1 MEPTLVQH
9 QDMQRYEAN
18 PATGWFTALA
28 MPVLNA
34 VANSVVAEPVVA
46 ALGFDALIVGQ
57 AGKEAAHIDR
67 QNYDFSTLSF
77 NYVKAA
83 TASTSDPL
91 QLAA

>member
-1 MEPTLVQH
+1 MQH

-18 PATGWFTALA
+18 PATEWFTALA
-28 MPVLNA
+28 MPALNA
-34 VANSVVAEPVVA
+34 VTNSLVAEPIVA
-46 ALGFDALIVGQ
+46 ALGFDTLVVGQ
-57 AGKEAAHIDR
+57 AAKEAAHIDR

-83 TASTSDPL
+83 TASTSESL

>member
-9 QDMQRYEAN
+9 QDMRRNEAN
-18 PATGWFTALA
+18 PATEWFTALA

-34 VANSVVAEPVVA
+34 VANSVAAEPIVA
-46 ALGFDALIVGQ
+46 ALGFDSLVVGQ
-57 AGKEAAHIDR
+57 AAKEAAYIER
-67 QNYDFSTLSF
+67 QNQDFNTLSF

-83 TASTSDPL
+83 TANTNDAL